1 MHSDVFPVPPI
12 YIFPTHI
19 VFILYFFLIKK
30 LLIKFIKLVK
40 IVKGFNKYEIKFF
53 NILFYLF

>member
-1 MHSDVFPVPPI
+1 MHRDVFPVPPI

-30 LLIKFIKLVK
+30 LLIKLIELVK
-40 IVKGFNKYEIKFF
+40 IVKGFNKYEIKFLSF
-53 NILFYLF
+53 K